1 MISFQSRSVSNNIYD
16 QSEKRAM
23 YGVTGIIAVDDYSRK
38 ISAFIS
44 LSVKNAIAVYNLLMR
59 PCLSSDSLWKQTWV
73 DHGHE
78 FAWSI
83 SVKQSLASL
92 Q

>member
-1 MISFQSRSVSNNIYD
+1 
-16 QSEKRAM
+16 M
-23 YGVTGIIAVDDYSRK
+23 YGVTRIIAVDDYSRK
-38 ISAFIS
+38 ISTFII
-44 LSVKNAIAVYNLLMR
+44 LSKNAIAIYNLLMR
-59 PCLSSDSLWKQTWV
+59 PRLLSDGLWKQTWV

-83 SVKQSLASL
+83 SVMRSLASL